1 MYDKAPRVTCATV
14 GSTAPAVGPGSYDV
28 RKFESNKADCYAP
41 FLSLSSRETLFN
53 PSNAD
58 VAAPG
63 PGQYD
68 VSPLKKHI
76 LGGRS
81 IQNRSK
87 RFEEHFSDVPGP
99 GSYDVIPA
107 VSGVRAGKPVEDTP
121 AKRSLR
127 KGASSRIRY
136 LQKRDIPSIPSP
148 GQAYGYEENE
158 DGVLHKQPPHPRD
171 ETLGPAFYNPGPIE
185 SYATQKYK
193 GVHFGNQTAARCELK
208 VKEGPGPGEY
218 DLLEESALHYEHVNI
233 RKEEQKQELFIPRYH
248 EVVALQEE
256 KKGVP
261 GPGKYEIKSQFDT
274 SSTSHNGVPAQNPPF
289 LSQARRFA
297 PVKSET
303 PAPGAYDDPRTAL
316 ERLRKI
322 TGMKKSPFG
331 VTAVRFTPVSRKTIT
346 PGPGAYNLFN
356 YGVAQESLK
365 KAYLE
370 TTRKGGFG
378 STACRTP
385 AFVTKH
391 EAMLPGPA
399 EYQVKSTVEERY
411 KKHHSAVFRSAT
423 ERLQTPLIAKDTP
436 PPGTYDIGK
445 SFDKTHSKS
454 VYVPPRTEGAKR
466 RQSSFL
472 SAASRL
478 PAFIRFDPD
487 IPGPGQYSPLMKSS
501 PKMALIGSKD
511 DRFKEP
517 KGSTPGPGAYELS
530 PVIMDTV
537 LKGTFNATLNNPL
550 MNHGDCLKSQSSA
563 QHPFALSTG

>member
-256 KKGVP
+256 KK
-261 GPGKYEIKSQFDT
+261 
-274 SSTSHNGVPAQNPPF
+274 
-289 LSQARRFA
+289 RFA